1 MEQLEPGMTAE
12 VTLTVTRQDTAIA
25 LASGEVAVLSTPR
38 VLALA
43 EQAAVTA
50 VKQALPVDMTSVGAW
65 VELEHLAPT
74 PVGETVAA
82 RATLVRVEGR
92 RLEFDISV
100 HQGETVIARVRH
112 RRAVVARSAFPA

>member
-1 MEQLEPGMTAE
+1 MEKLEPGRTAE
-12 VTLTVTRQDTAIA
+12 VALTVTRADTAIA

-50 VKQALPVDMTSVGAW
+50 VKPALAPEETSVGAW
-65 VELEHLAPT
+65 VELDHLAPT
-74 PVGETVAA
+74 PVGETVRA
-82 RATLVRVEGR
+82 RATLVRIEGR

-100 HQGETVIARVRH
+100 HQGETLVARVRH

>member
-1 MEQLEPGMTAE
+1 MEQLETGMTAE
-12 VTLTVTRQDTAIA
+12 VTLTVTRQDTAVA

-43 EQAAVTA
+43 EQASVAA
-50 VKQALPVDMTSVGAW
+50 VKQALPVEATTVGAW
-65 VELEHLAPT
+65 VKLEHLAPT

-82 RATLVRVEGR
+82 RATLVRVDGR
-92 RLEFDISV
+92 RLHFEVTV
-100 HQGETVIARVRH
+100 HQGETVVARVRH

>member
-1 MEQLEPGMTAE
+1 VEKLEPGRTAE
-12 VTLTVTRQDTAIA
+12 VTLTVAHADTAIA

-50 VKQALPVDMTSVGAW
+50 VKPALPPEETSVGAW
-65 VELEHLAPT
+65 VELDHLAPT
-74 PVGETVAA
+74 PVGETVRA

-100 HQGETVIARVRH
+100 HQGETLVARVRH

>member
-1 MEQLEPGMTAE
+1 MEPGRTAE
-12 VTLTVTRQDTAIA
+12 VTLTVTDEDTAIA

-50 VKQALPVDMTSVGAW
+50 VKQALPKDMTSVGAW

-74 PVGETVAA
+74 PVGETVTA
-82 RATLVRVEGR
+82 RATLVGVDAR
-92 RLEFDISV
+92 RLEFEISV
-100 HQGETVIARVRH
+100 HQGETLVARVRH
-112 RRAVVARSAFPA
+112 RRAVVPRSAFPA